1 MTPKS
6 SHGFLQSASD
16 RRLMSDVRYCYYPRT
31 RAPPEFVEEVVAAF
45 RASEGE
51 ISTVEDDNGLKSD
64 DVLDVVRDDLEAI
77 GFDVEEGKKKGE
89 KIHRPVLFGENGEPD
104 LQYEVDGYHE
114 DERYGLEVE
123 ASRAVLGNAL
133 YRDLVQAAV
142 MVQVDTL
149 VLVVPNVYRYNSG
162 GRTTESRA
170 YEKSNDVIDTVYAS
184 GRIELP
190 FETLLIGY

>member
-1 MTPKS
+1 
-6 SHGFLQSASD
+6 
-16 RRLMSDVRYCYYPRT
+16 MSDIRYCYYPRT
-31 RAPPEFVEEVVAAF
+31 RAPPDFVDKVVSAF
-45 RASEGE
+45 RRNEE
-51 ISTVEDDNGLKSD
+51 TISTAESDNGLKSD

-77 GFDVEEGKKKGE
+77 EFEIEEGKSKDE
-89 KIHRPVLFGENGEPD
+89 KIFRPVLFGENGEPD

-133 YRDLVQAAV
+133 YRDLIQAAV

-170 YEKSNDVIDTVYAS
+170 YDKSSDVIDTVYAS

>member
-1 MTPKS
+1 MTES
-6 SHGFLQSASD
+6 SCGFLPSGVE
-16 RRLMSDVRYCYYPRT
+16 RRSMSDICYCYYPRT
-31 RAPPEFVEEVVAAF
+31 RAPPEFIDEVVAAF
-45 RASEGE
+45 RANEDA
-51 ISTVEDDNGLKSD
+51 ISTVDDDNGLKSD

-77 GFDVEEGKKKGE
+77 GFDVEEGKKKEE

-114 DERYGLEVE
+114 GKRYGLEVE

-133 YRDLVQAAV
+133 YRDLIQAAV

-162 GRTTESRA
+162 GRTTESKA

>member
-1 MTPKS
+1 
-6 SHGFLQSASD
+6 
-16 RRLMSDVRYCYYPRT
+16 MSDIRYCYYPRT
-31 RAPPEFVEEVVAAF
+31 RAPPEFVNKVVAAF
-45 RASEGE
+45 RANEDA
-51 ISTVEDDNGLKSD
+51 ISTVDDDNGLRSD
-64 DVLDVVRDDLEAI
+64 DVLDIVRDDLEVI
-77 GFDVEEGKKKGE
+77 GFDVEEGKKKEE

-114 DERYGLEVE
+114 GQYYGLEVE
-123 ASRAVLGNAL
+123 AGRTVKGNAL
-133 YRDLVQAAV
+133 YRDLIQAAV

-162 GRTTESRA
+162 GRTTESKA

>member
-1 MTPKS
+1 
-6 SHGFLQSASD
+6 
-16 RRLMSDVRYCYYPRT
+16 MSDIRYCYYPRT
-31 RAPPEFVEEVVAAF
+31 RAPPDFVEKVVSAF
-45 RASEGE
+45 RANEGT
-51 ISTVEDDNGLKSD
+51 ISTAESDNGLKSD
-64 DVLDVVRDDLEAI
+64 EVLDVVRDNLEAI
-77 GFDVEEGKKKGE
+77 GFEIEEGKSKDE
-89 KIHRPVLFGENGEPD
+89 KIFRPVLFGENGEPG

-123 ASRAVLGNAL
+123 ASRAVLGNAV

-170 YEKSNDVIDTVYAS
+170 YEKSRDVIDTVYAS

>member
-1 MTPKS
+1 
-6 SHGFLQSASD
+6 
-16 RRLMSDVRYCYYPRT
+16 MSDVRYCYYPRT

-45 RASEGE
+45 RASEDE

>member
-1 MTPKS
+1 M
-6 SHGFLQSASD
+6 
-16 RRLMSDVRYCYYPRT
+16 
-31 RAPPEFVEEVVAAF
+31 AAF
-45 RASEGE
+45 RANEGA

-64 DVLDVVRDDLEAI
+64 DVLNVVRDDLDAI
-77 GFDVEEGKKKGE
+77 GFDVEEGKKEEE

-114 DERYGLEVE
+114 GKRYGLEVE

-133 YRDLVQAAV
+133 YRDLIQAAV

-149 VLVVPNVYRYNSG
+149 VLVVPNVYRYNNG

-170 YEKSNDVIDTVYAS
+170 YEKSRDVIDTVYAS
-184 GRIELP
+184 GRVELP

>member
-1 MTPKS
+1 
-6 SHGFLQSASD
+6 
-16 RRLMSDVRYCYYPRT
+16 MSDIRYCYYPRT
-31 RAPPEFVEEVVAAF
+31 RAPPDFVEEVVAAF
-45 RASEGE
+45 RANEDD
-51 ISTVEDDNGLKSD
+51 ISTVESDNGLQSD
-64 DVLDVVRDDLEAI
+64 DVLDVVRDDLAAI
-77 GFDVEEGKKKGE
+77 GFEVEEGKAKDE
-89 KIHRPVLFGENGEPD
+89 KIFRPVLFGENGEPD

-114 DERYGLEVE
+114 SERYGLEVE

-133 YRDLVQAAV
+133 YRDIVQAAV

-170 YEKSNDVIDTVYAS
+170 YEKSSDVIDTVYAS